1 MAFLYCK
8 FCSYAGNG
16 SRICPDCNVPM
27 VSDEVPEVPVKVVVS
42 DEMARLQESC
52 VGSALMAVHEAALGV
67 VDGAKVQADDGPR
80 SPRIETDGA
89 RLRSLRAKLDA
100 AGGRDVEL
108 AEEIDRLEESM
119 RAGSRYVLV
128 HKDHLKTLKCAV
140 KMARA
145 EITGL
150 VFDGGKPCE

>member
-16 SRICPDCNVPM
+16 SRICPDCDVPM
-27 VSDEVPEVPVKVVVS
+27 VSDEVPDVPVKVVVS

-67 VDGAKVQADDGPR
+67 VDGAEVQAEMNGLR
-80 SPRIETDGA
+80 SP
-89 RLRSLRAKLDA
+89 
-100 AGGRDVEL
+100 
-108 AEEIDRLEESM
+108 
-119 RAGSRYVLV
+119 YVLV
-128 HKDHLKTLKCAV
+128 RWDDLKTLKCAV

>member
-1 MAFLYCK
+1 
-8 FCSYAGNG
+8 
-16 SRICPDCNVPM
+16 M
-27 VSDEVPEVPVKVVVS
+27 VSDEVPDVPVKVVVS

-67 VDGAKVQADDGPR
+67 VDGAEVQAEMNGLR
-80 SPRIETDGA
+80 SP
-89 RLRSLRAKLDA
+89 
-100 AGGRDVEL
+100 
-108 AEEIDRLEESM
+108 
-119 RAGSRYVLV
+119 YVLV
-128 HKDHLKTLKCAV
+128 RWDDLKTLKCAV